1 MEVME
6 SRSTPAG
13 TLDARTKRQA
23 RELQALIAQLL
34 EPPMDPQAHP
44 LPDVEL
50 SPREIKVLLLLG
62 DKGEMIMTDLASALH
77 APLSTVTRIVDRLEN
92 KELIERSRSDKDRR
106 IVVVKEGRKGRML
119 HDSIRQS
126 QFELA
131 ARMLEP
137 LSSGEREILL
147 ELIGKLIRG
156 MTAPKV

>member
-6 SRSTPAG
+6 SRSTSAG

-62 DKGEMIMTDLASALH
+62 DKGEMIMNDLAAALH
-77 APLSTVTRIVDRLEN
+77 APLSTVTRIVYRLEN

-106 IVVVKEGRKGRML
+106 IVVVKEGRKGKML

-137 LSSGEREILL
+137 LSSGE
-147 ELIGKLIRG
+147 
-156 MTAPKV
+156 